1 MHFHW
6 RPCLVEKRTS
16 RAFWKLG
23 KVEDLIPGNVR
34 AAVVK
39 VANNA
44 GRPSHLRRFI
54 RHLVPIEV
62 KVQSESTSTNE
73 AQPTNQVT
81 RPRRVAAVN
90 GEALRRERDIV

>member
-1 MHFHW
+1 M
-6 RPCLVEKRTS
+6 VGKNDSTN

-23 KVEDLIPGNVR
+23 KVEELIPGKDGNVR

-39 VANNA
+39 GANNS
-44 GRPSHLRRFI
+44 GRPSHLRRVVQ
-54 RHLVPIEV
+54 HLVPIEV
-62 KVQSESTSTNE
+62 KVQSESTATNE

-90 GEALRRERDIV
+90 GEALRRELNIV